1 MGLQGTSL
9 ASVDADGN
17 LKVWDVRMVA
27 EVQSTEVNELPCGAC
42 SFDSSGSLV
51 AVACDSGRVFCVNAT
66 TGATVATLGN
76 SAAPIPAASFLR
88 IADAVVS
95 GGNDGNLRLWSAK

>member
-1 MGLQGTSL
+1 M

-27 EVQSTEVNELPCGAC
+27 EVQSKEVSDLPCGAC
-42 SFDSSGSLV
+42 SFDNSGTLV
-51 AVACDSGRVFCVNAT
+51 AVACDSGRAICINAT
-66 TGATVATLGN
+66 TGASVATFGN
-76 SAAPIPAASFLR
+76 SAAPVPAATFMR
-88 IADAVVS
+88 IADAVVT